1 LSIPSK
7 FDGDLAAVDMSA
19 NSIVTQL
26 RVMQHA
32 APRDLPR
39 LREAL
44 REKLKAFNEDVM
56 ATARNDG

>member
-1 LSIPSK
+1 
-7 FDGDLAAVDMSA
+7 
-19 NSIVTQL
+19 VTQL

-56 ATARNDG
+56 ATARK